1 MRAWLRHHAR
11 SLATTL
17 ARLARQPV
25 ATLLNAATIGVAL
38 ALPFGAYVLLDNG
51 RSLARDLT
59 GDPQM
64 SVFLALDAGKA
75 DADKVEAELKRAAGV
90 RKARF
95 VPRDEALAELKQ
107 AEGFGD
113 IVASLRTNPLPDA
126 FVVDLVP
133 GQSAAAE
140 SLAARLRELPKVAQ
154 VQLDAAWV
162 RRLDALL
169 ALGRTTVGVLAT
181 ILAIGLV
188 AVTFNTVRLQIV
200 TQAAEIEVARL
211 IGATDGYIRRPYFYL
226 GAVLGALGGLL
237 AAGAVAASL
246 AVLNTDVGR
255 LAATYG
261 SGFRMALPAAQDV
274 AAVVIFA
281 ATLGW
286 VGAYLSVSKYL
297 R

>member
-1 MRAWLRHHAR
+1 
-11 SLATTL
+11 
-17 ARLARQPV
+17 
-25 ATLLNAATIGVAL
+25 
-38 ALPFGAYVLLDNG
+38 
-51 RSLARDLT
+51 
-59 GDPQM
+59 
-64 SVFLALDAGKA
+64 
-75 DADKVEAELKRAAGV
+75 
-90 RKARF
+90 
-95 VPRDEALAELKQ
+95 
-107 AEGFGD
+107 
-113 IVASLRTNPLPDA
+113 
-126 FVVDLVP
+126 
-133 GQSAAAE
+133 
-140 SLAARLRELPKVAQ
+140 
-154 VQLDAAWV
+154 
-162 RRLDALL
+162 
-169 ALGRTTVGVLAT
+169 
-181 ILAIGLV
+181 
-188 AVTFNTVRLQIV
+188 VTFNTVRLQIV
-200 TQAAEIEVARL
+200 TQSAEIEVARL